1 MSRRCYVETSP
12 DGRPQLVTL
21 KRSRSYHHTHRHQC
35 DYYKVS
41 REEWKTLI
49 RQNELLDE
57 ANQAYAVQNETLRSR
72 LHASEAE
79 THRLCHVVIPSLN
92 DQVAKLSRE
101 NECLRRAA
109 EKPCDP
115 PVHILPIST
124 HHHSELE
131 RLREKVCKL
140 EKENKVLRDDNGD
153 LRFRLR
159 ELSKQVDQSL
169 SRRVADLTK
178 QIEYWTNQSGFWK
191 KKYDDLRERHLGLIT
206 IVESKT
212 EKTEYY
218 DDVLKRRRVC

>member
-12 DGRPQLVTL
+12 EGRPQFVTV
-21 KRSRSYHHTHRHQC
+21 KRSRSYHHSHRHPC

-41 REEWKTLI
+41 REEWRTLV

-57 ANQAYAVQNETLRSR
+57 ANQAYAMQNETLRSR
-72 LHASEAE
+72 LHSADAE
-79 THRLCHVVIPSLN
+79 NHRLCHVVIPSLN
-92 DQVAKLSRE
+92 DQIASLSRD

-109 EKPCDP
+109 EKHCDP
-115 PVHILPIST
+115 PHLG
-124 HHHSELE
+124 HHHDIEK
-131 RLREKVCKL
+131 LRSKLCKL
-140 EKENKVLRDDNGD
+140 EKENKTLRDDNGD

-159 ELSKQVDQSL
+159 ELSKQIDQNL

-191 KKYDDLRERHLGLIT
+191 KKYDELRERHLGLIT

-212 EKTEYY
+212 EKMEVY
-218 DDVLKRRRVC
+218 DDILKRRRVC

>member
-1 MSRRCYVETSP
+1 M
-12 DGRPQLVTL
+12 
-21 KRSRSYHHTHRHQC
+21 
-35 DYYKVS
+35 
-41 REEWKTLI
+41 I

-57 ANQAYAVQNETLRSR
+57 ANQAYAAQNETLRSR
-72 LHASEAE
+72 LHSSEAE

-92 DQVAKLSRE
+92 DQIAKLSRD

-115 PVHILPIST
+115 PI
-124 HHHSELE
+124 HHHLHDLE
-131 RLREKVCKL
+131 KLRSKLCKL
-140 EKENKVLRDDNGD
+140 EKENKVLQDDNGD

-159 ELSKQVDQSL
+159 ELSKQVDQNL

-191 KKYDDLRERHLGLIT
+191 KKYDELRERHLGLIT

-212 EKTEYY
+212 EKTAYY